1 MVVRWRAEDR
11 AADRSATDPRTLEV
25 VVVQV
30 EVLRVEVLVPVAPS
44 WEWRGWREGARRR

>member
-1 MVVRWRAEDR
+1 MCDVVVRWRAEDR

-30 EVLRVEVLVPVAPS
+30 EVLRVVRWGVVTGRL
-44 WEWRGWREGARRR
+44 